1 MTSSLETQTVTVEDI
16 LEVTSLMFGFSV
28 EDLLGPTRW
37 RNLVRA
43 RHFAI
48 YVCRHQMGL
57 SYPAIAKAFN
67 RQDHTTVMHAVSK
80 IDDLIIRDRNAASQV
95 VELTARVE
103 VEGRA

>member
-1 MTSSLETQTVTVEDI
+1 VSDRSKTAEVTVEDI

-28 EDLLGPTRW
+28 EELLGPTRW

-43 RHFAI
+43 RHFAM

-67 RQDHTTVMHAVSK
+67 RHDHTTVMHAVGK
-80 IDDLIIRDRNAASQV
+80 IDELVVRDAHAASQV
-95 VELTARVE
+95 IELGARLE
-103 VEGRA
+103 AS